1 MSVVVSSTFL
11 LAIAARAAAMGKVVR
26 IDRGEGMRLSGV
38 ARIRDGKG
46 RAERDGARTAAAAT
60 VVDREKQRV
69 AK

>member
-26 IDRGEGMRLSGV
+26 MRLSGV

-46 RAERDGARTAAAAT
+46 RAERDGARTAAAASPRI
-60 VVDREKQRV
+60 DGLPNAEP
-69 AK
+69 A